1 MHGAGCGVGGE
12 APRDDPG
19 LEAASQT
26 FGFVVFGFFGVFAFL
41 STLASPLQRTT
52 FVAA

>member
-1 MHGAGCGVGGE
+1 MRRSAE
-12 APRDDPG
+12 RLRDDPG
-19 LEAASQT
+19 LDAASQA

-41 STLASPLQRTT
+41 STLASPLKRTT